1 MGPFEPPAERGE
13 GLSRTRDREDARRAG
28 KQLAQG
34 TKWARPCRAGVRN
47 GHARDMARGSR
58 TEERDAAATP
68 LSTTGH
74 RVHCSSHAG
83 RRGLLPAAGL
93 CPRLHEPEQG

>member
-13 GLSRTRDREDARRAG
+13 GLSRTRDREDAGRAG
-28 KQLAQG
+28 KQLARG

-47 GHARDMARGSR
+47 GLARDMARGIR

-83 RRGLLPAAGL
+83 RRGLLPAARL